1 MVRVL
6 NDGGLTSPSTR
17 SGCRTDLPSTGYELV
32 AALLFQDL
40 DAQINALVT
49 DADAVRARD

>member
-1 MVRVL
+1 MMAA
-6 NDGGLTSPSTR
+6 LTSPSTR

-32 AALLFQDL
+32 AALLFQNL
-40 DAQINALVT
+40 NAQINALVI